1 MTTRV
6 LALPRYS
13 QAGASSRVRLYQFL
27 GYLRAHGMDV
37 EVQPLLDERYVRQ
50 MLAGGRR
57 SALHLAR
64 LYGTRIRRL
73 LRSSAVDVI
82 WLEKELFP
90 WAPDILDPS
99 LVGLVPYVVDY
110 DDAIFHNYDEH
121 PNPLLR
127 ASFRGK
133 IPSVM
138 RNAVTVVAGN
148 PYIRDFAFAHGAKRV
163 EVIPSVVDGGKFTP
177 TLRRRSRDDGFTIGW
192 IGSPS
197 TQHLLEPII
206 PVLARELS
214 AAGDRF
220 VTIGAR
226 FERPL
231 FAGHEM
237 LTWSEAD
244 EARLIAD
251 FDVGVMPLRDA
262 PFERGKCGFKL
273 VQYMACGV
281 PLIASPVGVNS
292 SMVRNGVNGFL
303 ASTETDWVAAIR
315 SMKAESQRRFAMG
328 ISAREIFEADYSFAV
343 HAPRFAH
350 ILRAAAAAAATA
362 R

>member
-1 MTTRV
+1 MKTKV
-6 LALPRYS
+6 LALPRYDV
-13 QAGASSRVRLYQFL
+13 AGASSRVRLYQFL
-27 GYLRAHGMDV
+27 GYLSAHGIDV
-37 EVQPLLDERYVRQ
+37 EVQPLLDERYVRR
-50 MLAGGRR
+50 MLSGGRR
-57 SALHLAR
+57 SIPQLAR
-64 LYGTRIRRL
+64 MYGMRIRRL
-73 LRSSAVDVI
+73 LRSSAADVI

-90 WAPDILDPS
+90 WAPQILDPG
-99 LVGLVPYVVDY
+99 LVGSVPYVVDY

-121 PNPLLR
+121 SNWFLR
-127 ASFRGK
+127 MSFGGK
-133 IPSVM
+133 IPKVM

-148 PYIRDFAFAHGAKRV
+148 AYIRDFALAHGAKRV

-177 TLRRRSRDDGFTIGW
+177 VLRRRTRGEGLTVGW

-197 TQHLLEPII
+197 TQHLLDPLV
-206 PVLARELS
+206 PVLVRELS

-226 FERPL
+226 FDRPL
-231 FAGHEM
+231 FAAHEA
-237 LTWSEAD
+237 LIWSEAN

-281 PLIASPVGVNS
+281 PVIASPVGVNS
-292 SMVRNGVNGFL
+292 SMVRDGVNGFL
-303 ASTETDWVAAIR
+303 ASTETDWAAAIR
-315 SMKAESQRRFAMG
+315 AMKAEPKCRFAMG
-328 ISAREIFEADYSFAV
+328 VSARAIFEAEYSFAV
-343 HAPRFAH
+343 HAPRFAD
-350 ILRAAAAAAATA
+350 ILRAAAAS

>member
-27 GYLRAHGMDV
+27 GYLGAQGIDV
-37 EVQPLLDERYVRQ
+37 EVQPLLDECYVSQ
-50 MLAGGRR
+50 LLAGGRR
-57 SALHLAR
+57 SVRHLVR
-64 LYGTRIRRL
+64 LYGKRIRQL
-73 LRSSAVDVI
+73 LRSSAADVI

-90 WAPDILDPS
+90 WAPEFLDP
-99 LVGLVPYVVDY
+99 GLIGSVPYVVDY

-121 PNPLLR
+121 PNRFLR
-127 ASFRGK
+127 ASFGGK
-133 IPSVM
+133 IPKVM

-148 PYIRDFAFAHGAKRV
+148 PYIRDFAAAHGAKRV

-177 TLRRRSRDDGFTIGW
+177 TLRRRSRDAGFTVGW
-192 IGSPS
+192 IGSPA
-197 TQHLLEPII
+197 TQHLLEPLVA
-206 PVLARELS
+206 VLARELS
-214 AAGDRF
+214 ATGDRF

-226 FERPL
+226 FDRPL
-231 FAGHEM
+231 FGAHQM

-281 PLIASPVGVNS
+281 PMIASPVGVNS
-292 SMVRNGVNGFL
+292 SMVRDGINGFL
-303 ASTETDWVAAIR
+303 ASSESDWAAAIR
-315 SMKAESQRRFAMG
+315 SMRTESQRRVAMG
-328 ISAREIFEADYSFAV
+328 VSARQIFETEYSFAV
-343 HAPRFAH
+343 HAPRFAQ
-350 ILRAAAAAAATA
+350 ILRAAAAA